1 MTTEFLV
8 SACLIDIAA
17 IVFLF
22 FKIRREEKIKSKN
35 SKQIKN
41 QDSNV
46 GFIIIK
52 RDTQGAQATIR
63 FNPDFDLFQ
72 YEDGDYIFLGVKVEE
87 VADQ

>member
-1 MTTEFLV
+1 MMTEFLIFV
-8 SACLIDIAA
+8 CLIDIAA
-17 IVFLF
+17 IIFLF

-52 RDTQGAQATIR
+52 RDKQGAQASVH
-63 FNPDFDLFQ
+63 FNSDFDLFQ
-72 YEDGDYIFLGVKVEE
+72 YEDGDYIFLGVRVEE
-87 VADQ
+87 VKD

>member
-1 MTTEFLV
+1 MTNEFLIFV
-8 SACLIDIAA
+8 CLIDIAA

-35 SKQIKN
+35 NKQIKN

-52 RDTQGAQATIR
+52 RDKQGAQASVH
-63 FNPDFDLFQ
+63 FNSDFDLFK

-87 VADQ
+87 VKD